1 MELKIG
7 KHAVFSQEE
16 VRRKLFLCTCNF
28 YKAKHTIVNSTRLM
42 FRNVRILQNPVG
54 IDKRTKKFLGVNQRY
69 L

>member
-28 YKAKHTIVNSTRLM
+28 YKAKHTIVNFERLM
-42 FRNVRILQNPVG
+42 FPYVRILQKTVG
-54 IDKRTKKFLGVNQRY
+54 LDKHTKKCIA
-69 L
+69 